1 MRAVIIGNGDIKDYQ
16 YIKSK
21 INDNDFIIC
30 ADGGYNHAEK
40 MGIVPDVLIG
50 DFDSAKNFE
59 KVKAVKEKLM
69 TICDIL
75 PEVYGPATEVGKR
88 NIIQNRKIL
97 QK

>member
-1 MRAVIIGNGDIKDYQ
+1 MRAIIIGNGDIKDYQ

-50 DFDSAKNFE
+50 DFDSAKN
-59 KVKAVKEKLM
+59 LR
-69 TICDIL
+69 
-75 PEVYGPATEVGKR
+75 TEL
-88 NIIQNRKIL
+88 NIQNARIL
-97 QK
+97 QTVNLR

>member
-50 DFDSAKNFE
+50 F
-59 KVKAVKEKLM
+59 
-69 TICDIL
+69 
-75 PEVYGPATEVGKR
+75 
-88 NIIQNRKIL
+88 
-97 QK
+97 

>member
-50 DFDSAKNFE
+50 DFIRQRILK
-59 KVKAVKEKLM
+59 KLR
-69 TICDIL
+69 
-75 PEVYGPATEVGKR
+75 TEL
-88 NIIQNRKIL
+88 NIQNARIL
-97 QK
+97 QTVNLR

>member
-50 DFDSAKNFE
+50 DFDSAKNF
-59 KVKAVKEKLM
+59 
-69 TICDIL
+69 
-75 PEVYGPATEVGKR
+75 
-88 NIIQNRKIL
+88 
-97 QK
+97 

>member
-50 DFDSAKNFE
+50 DFDSAELN
-59 KVKAVKEKLM
+59 
-69 TICDIL
+69 
-75 PEVYGPATEVGKR
+75 
-88 NIIQNRKIL
+88 IQNARIL
-97 QK
+97 QTVNLR

>member
-21 INDNDFIIC
+21 IHDNDFIIC

-59 KVKAVKEKLM
+59 KLR
-69 TICDIL
+69 
-75 PEVYGPATEVGKR
+75 TEL
-88 NIIQNRKIL
+88 NIPNARIL
-97 QK
+97 QTVNLR